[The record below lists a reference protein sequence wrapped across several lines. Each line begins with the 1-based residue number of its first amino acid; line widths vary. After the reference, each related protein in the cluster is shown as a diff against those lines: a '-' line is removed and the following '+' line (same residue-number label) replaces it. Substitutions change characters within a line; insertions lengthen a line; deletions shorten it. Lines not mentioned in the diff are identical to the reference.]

1 MIIIVLHNAYI
12 LNQSDQLH
20 HLSSTERRL
29 LLALT
34 RNARAS
40 VTALAQQ
47 LDVSRATVQAGLS
60 KLVTSGVIQRFTIE
74 VDPGA
79 GVEIVRA
86 VTLIEVQGH
95 MTRSL
100 VSALRALSGV
110 VSVHSTN
117 GAWDLIAQIEA
128 TSLSEFDQLLREIR
142 EIPGILNSQTNILLD
157 VA

>member
-1 MIIIVLHNAYI
+1 M
-12 LNQSDQLH
+12 SD
-20 HLSSTERRL
+20 LSATERRL
-29 LLALT
+29 VLALT
-34 RNARAS
+34 QDARAS

-47 LDVSRATVQAGLS
+47 LGVSRATVQTGLN
-60 KLVTSGVIQRFTIE
+60 KLVDNGVIRRFTVEI
-74 VDPGA
+74 DAGA

-100 VSALRALSGV
+100 VLALRKLPGV
-110 VSVHSTN
+110 VTVHSTN

-128 TSLSEFDQLLREIR
+128 TNLSEFDRLLRDIR